1 MPYNYQKVLPIEK
14 ILSILSYLTMGIVGL
29 IWIIFANLSKQKV
42 KYFLFYNIIQSIIIS
57 VFLAIFNISLDIIL
71 SLLAKIP
78 YFDWIAAILNII
90 LTFEIVKIFNMS
102 FTIIG
107 LIVMLLIV
115 YIIIGVILGRIFY
128 IPYLTNIIQKAVKKY
143 F

>member
-29 IWIIFANLSKQKV
+29 IWIIFANLSKNRV
-42 KYFLFYNIIQSIIIS
+42 KYFLFYNIIQSIVIS
-57 VFLAIFNISLDIIL
+57 VLLAVFNLTVDIIL

-78 YFDWIAAILNII
+78 YLDWIAAILNII

-107 LIVMLLIV
+107 FIVMLLIV

>member
-14 ILSILSYLTMGIVGL
+14 ILSVLSYLTMGIVGL

-57 VFLAIFNISLDIIL
+57 VFLAVFNISLDIIL

-78 YFDWIAAILNII
+78 YFDWIAAILNIF
-90 LTFEIVKIFNMS
+90 LTFEIIKIFNMS
-102 FTIIG
+102 FTVIG
-107 LIVMLLIV
+107 FIVILLIV
-115 YIIIGVILGRIFY
+115 YIIIGVLIGRIFY
-128 IPYLTNIIQKAVKKY
+128 IPFLTNIIQKTVSKY
-143 F
+143 C